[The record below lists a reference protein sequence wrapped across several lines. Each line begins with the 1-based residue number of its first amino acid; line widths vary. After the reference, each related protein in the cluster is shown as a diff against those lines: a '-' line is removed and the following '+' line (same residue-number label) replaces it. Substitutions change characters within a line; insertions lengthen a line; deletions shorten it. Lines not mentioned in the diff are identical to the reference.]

1 MLFRSKF
8 IHSSHRNIPRPV
20 SLEMSMLI
28 LTLQVPHGGLPP
40 SYVHFGSVASPRT
53 LPSGQ
58 QPRLKEYWHSFP
70 SATEGTDEKHERDKS
85 RETREM
91 ERVANG
97 ICDQRV
103 RKISYA
109 EI

>member
-1 MLFRSKF
+1 MAA
-8 IHSSHRNIPRPV
+8 
-20 SLEMSMLI
+20 SLHPMY
-28 LTLQVPHGGLPP
+28 TLDVWLH
-40 SYVHFGSVASPRT
+40 PRT

-58 QPRLKEYWHSFP
+58 QPRLKEYWHSSP

-91 ERVANG
+91 ERAANG